1 MRRRRRRRNGGDG
14 KGNSKRR
21 NSNGGNS
28 KRRNSNGGNSKRRNN
43 DGGNRIGR
51 NSVGRIRSEGQVEAD
66 CWSRG
71 GIRGWAESRL
81 RGNWPDGKGYAWCA
95 WRKGGIPSTAS
106 AVARQ
111 GKVSWPKV
119 RGRWRK
125 GVFGFRIIQ
134 VVSNAAFHRTFV
146 RVLRIMDGADFAK
159 SQAGNVNF
167 TASYLGYYMASS
179 MGTAQYGTVGCG
191 GCARK
196 AWTLMMIGSC
206 SRIWGDEGRSSDIR
220 AAY

>member
-1 MRRRRRRRNGGDG
+1 MRRKKRRNGGNG
-14 KGNSKRR
+14 KGNNKKRR
-21 NSNGGNS
+21 RNSSNGGNS
-28 KRRNSNGGNSKRRNN
+28 KRRNDDR
-43 DGGNRIGR
+43 GNRIGW
-51 NSVGRIRSEGQVEAD
+51 NSMGRIRSEGQVEAD

-71 GIRGWAESRL
+71 GVRGWAESRL
-81 RGNWPDGKGYAWCA
+81 RGNWADGKGYAWCA
-95 WRKGGIPSTAS
+95 WQKGGIPSTAS

-111 GKVSWPKV
+111 RKVSWPKV

-134 VVSNAAFHRTFV
+134 VVSNAAFHRTFA
-146 RVLRIMDGADFAK
+146 RVSRIMDGADFAK

-167 TASYLGYYMASS
+167 TASYLGYYTALS

-196 AWTLMMIGSC
+196 AWTLMMIGSY

-220 AAY
+220 AAC